1 MSRRRILR
9 PDDRLRVWI
18 ERAGLAGALAL
29 TGWFAWSLVAADW
42 AGLATVEPQRIVIAC
57 GIGAF
62 AYAALGA
69 LLVLAWR
76 QLLLGFGIDPRG
88 HGRVH
93 AVSQVMKYLP
103 GNVMHFAGRHAMG
116 RRLGAPHQLLILAA
130 ATEAVL
136 LLVVGGVVSLLA
148 GPGIADA
155 IAASTGLPMPG
166 FGLLVPAGLAL
177 AVAIAGVGRWLL
189 GRMRA
194 HGLAWDGLAGP
205 LLIAGGL
212 YLSFFLGCGLVAA
225 WLLAFALGVGLPV
238 VLLVTGSLALAWT
251 VGFLTPGAP
260 AGLGV
265 REVVL
270 ATILSPFLGPP
281 GALALAAL
289 YRITTVAGDGLLAL
303 TALAGTR
310 RTTPETAME
319 LVQ

>member
-1 MSRRRILR
+1 MSGRGILR
-9 PDDRLRVWI
+9 PGGRLRVWI

-29 TGWFAWSLVAADW
+29 TAWFGWSLVAADW
-42 AGLATVEPQRIVIAC
+42 AGLAAIDPVRIVIAC

-62 AYAALGA
+62 AYAALGG
-69 LLVLAWR
+69 LLMLAWR
-76 QLLLGFGIDPRG
+76 QLLVGFGGDPRG
-88 HGRVH
+88 HGRIY
-93 AVSQVMKYLP
+93 ALSQAMKYLP

-116 RRLGAPHQLLILAA
+116 RRLGAPHRLLILAA
-130 ATEAVL
+130 AAEVL
-136 LLVVGGVVSLLA
+136 LLLVAGAAISLLA

-177 AVAIAGVGRWLL
+177 AVAIARVGRWLA

-194 HGLAWDGLAGP
+194 HGLTWDRLRGP

-212 YLSFFLGCGLVAA
+212 YVSFFFGCGLVGA
-225 WLLAFALGVGLPV
+225 WLLAFALGVALPL
-238 VLLVTGSLALAWT
+238 VLLVTGALALAWT

-265 REVVL
+265 REIVL
-270 ATILSPFLGPP
+270 ATILSPFLGAT

-303 TALAGTR
+303 IVLAGTR
-310 RTTPETAME
+310 RSAPEPFME
-319 LVQ
+319 FVQ